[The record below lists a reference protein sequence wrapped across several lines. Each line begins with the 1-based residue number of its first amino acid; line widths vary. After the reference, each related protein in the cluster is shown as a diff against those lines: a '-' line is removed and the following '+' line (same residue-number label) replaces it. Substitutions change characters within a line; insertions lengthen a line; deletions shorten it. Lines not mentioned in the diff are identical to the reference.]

1 MANKEYN
8 YPSTEETW
16 KMIAENLSSKGAS
29 DQSVQSFNNFVHRA
43 LPRCIYDLFVVESN
57 LGIDLS
63 KKLEVKVTNVMT
75 RKCILL
81 NNDINVSIPQTLA
94 PTAPNARLLRS
105 SLVAPVYISLQLTL
119 QKRVEKVTNLLLCYL
134 PIMVG
139 CELTKAFHK
148 KKELVDHGYFV
159 LNGNEKVLV
168 PQEKKLNRAI
178 IHMNGRCVFRSKE
191 ASKMWWL
198 EKDRKDE
205 KGIYLVSK
213 HGACSVAYVFAF
225 FDYSLSQIF
234 PLAVRIETEC
244 IMKDISPKDCVEE
257 FQKVFPQSESI
268 DFEHMF
274 GSSGRLWLT
283 QLSYMCYFFAKSLE
297 PFDRDHLKNKRV
309 QMPCQLLLSV
319 AEKALKRLTKSFQK
333 RIVNFIEKNPNKQM
347 SRGVARA
354 LDSRVITEAFFYS
367 LSTGNF
373 PSVNS
378 HGVQTGVA
386 QQRSNYNFCSI
397 LSQARRIHS
406 GDEKRSII
414 AQREVRGDDMGFIG
428 PYDTAEGRSCG
439 CNKSFAIC
447 TTVSIEFEGSVIET
461 CLSEVQNNFQFKETI
476 QVNAPFLV
484 FLNGVLI
491 RQMASMEQLQGIYKH
506 LLQYR
511 RCGVIDYGVSIL
523 VRRQNLYL
531 RTDGGRILRP
541 LFVVEALHRH
551 LSTSLRPIAKESF
564 EELLSAGI
572 LEFIDSDEEDT
583 KQVAETF
590 DTIDQNTDLCEIHP
604 TLILSFNTAY
614 GAPYCDNNQGPRVT
628 YQNAMMKQ
636 SQSQIPLDFY
646 SNMKSRTHSLL
657 YGQKPIAATKLSQ
670 VKGFPLASGLNCIV
684 CIGCFDGFNQE
695 DSLVMSRAFIE
706 RGGFRMLDQKTF
718 TYSGSEIISN
728 ASAQAMWKRH
738 DSGAFR
744 HLDDDGMP
752 CPGKTLAE
760 DDIILSKHSIN
771 EDEEKTDSSQKAK
784 DKKGTIQRV
793 IFGHGQRRKKSSSTN
808 ESIKVNITSYECR
821 APIVGDK
828 LASRMAQKGTIARI
842 EDAENLPFNRE
853 GIVPD
858 IIINP
863 CCIPTRMTI
872 GQLLEMIGAKAA
884 AMQGTTE
891 DATAFT
897 HPTVD
902 ELSEKLHKS
911 GFQRY
916 GDEALIDGK
925 TGEMTQAKWFMGIC
939 YYQRLKHMVNDKIH
953 ARSEAGPRSLL
964 SRQPPSG
971 RSNNGGHR
979 VGEMESIAIIA
990 SGASLTHHTLW
1001 NQSDPSRWKICPA
1014 CGLYNPLTATSCYS
1028 CQTESAPLQEI
1039 SIPYSFKLLQQEL
1052 YQCGIMIKD
1061 KAAEGGKKHIL
1072 A

>member
-1 MANKEYN
+1 
-8 YPSTEETW
+8 
-16 KMIAENLSSKGAS
+16 
-29 DQSVQSFNNFVHRA
+29 
-43 LPRCIYDLFVVESN
+43 
-57 LGIDLS
+57 
-63 KKLEVKVTNVMT
+63 
-75 RKCILL
+75 
-81 NNDINVSIPQTLA
+81 
-94 PTAPNARLLRS
+94 
-105 SLVAPVYISLQLTL
+105 
-119 QKRVEKVTNLLLCYL
+119 
-134 PIMVG
+134 
-139 CELTKAFHK
+139 
-148 KKELVDHGYFV
+148 
-159 LNGNEKVLV
+159 
-168 PQEKKLNRAI
+168 
-178 IHMNGRCVFRSKE
+178 
-191 ASKMWWL
+191 
-198 EKDRKDE
+198 
-205 KGIYLVSK
+205 
-213 HGACSVAYVFAF
+213 
-225 FDYSLSQIF
+225 
-234 PLAVRIETEC
+234 
-244 IMKDISPKDCVEE
+244 
-257 FQKVFPQSESI
+257 
-268 DFEHMF
+268 
-274 GSSGRLWLT
+274 
-283 QLSYMCYFFAKSLE
+283 
-297 PFDRDHLKNKRV
+297 
-309 QMPCQLLLSV
+309 MPCQLLLSV
-319 AEKALKRLTKSFQK
+319 AQKAIKRLTKSFEK
-333 RIVNFIEKNPNKQM
+333 RIVNFIEKNPTKQM

-386 QQRSNYNFCSI
+386 QQRSNYNFCSV

-414 AQREVRGDDMGFIG
+414 AQREVRGDDKGFIG

-447 TTVSIEFEGSVIET
+447 TTVSIEFDKSVIET
-461 CLSEVQNNFQFKETI
+461 CLLEGKDNFEFVETI
-476 QVNAPFLV
+476 QANTPFLV
-484 FLNGVLI
+484 FLNGVLV
-491 RQMASMEQLQGIYKH
+491 RQMASYEQCEALYRH

-511 RCGVIDYGVSIL
+511 RCGIIDRGVSLL
-523 VRRQNLYL
+523 VRKQNLYI

-541 LFVVEALHRH
+541 LFVVETMQRH
-551 LSTSLRPIAKESF
+551 LTTSLRPIAKENF
-564 EELLSAGI
+564 EELVSAGI
-572 LEFIDSDEEDT
+572 IEYIDSDEEDT
-583 KQVAETF
+583 KLVAENF
-590 DTIDQNTDLCEIHP
+590 ATIDKNTDLCEIHP

-646 SNMKSRTHSLL
+646 SNMKSRSHSLL

-684 CIGCFDGFNQE
+684 CIGCFDGYNQE
-695 DSLVMSRAFIE
+695 DSLVMNRAFIE

-728 ASAQAMWKRH
+728 ASAQALWKRH
-738 DSGAFR
+738 DSTAFR

-752 CPGKTLAE
+752 CPGKTLGE
-760 DDIILSKHSIN
+760 DDIILSKHTIN
-771 EDEEKTDSSQKAK
+771 EDEEKTDSSRKAK
-784 DKKGTIQRV
+784 DKRGTIQRV
-793 IFGHGQRRKKSSSTN
+793 IFGHGQRRKKN
-808 ESIKVNITSYECR
+808 NADESIKVNITSYECR
-821 APIVGDK
+821 APVVGDK

-842 EDAENLPFNRE
+842 EDPENLPFNRE

-884 AMQGTTE
+884 SMRGATE

-902 ELSEKLHKS
+902 ELAQKLHDS

-916 GDEALIDGK
+916 GDEQLIDGK
-925 TGEMTQAKWFMGIC
+925 TGEMMQAKMFMGIC
-939 YYQRLKHMVNDKIH
+939 YYQRLKHMVDDKIH

-1001 NQSDPSRWKICPA
+1001 DQSDPSKWKICPM
-1014 CGLYNPLTATSCYS
+1014 CGLYNPLSADTCYS
-1028 CQTESAPLQEI
+1028 CKTNSKPLQEI

-1061 KAAEGGKKHIL
+1061 KGAEEGNKHIL
-1072 A
+1072 ARQYK